1 MAPSPTPLPNG
12 VPQWTGALL
21 VGVSVLIIGGATMAS
36 ATNLYALNVQMAEQ
50 KKILEMLC
58 DFMEEKKTLDKIQDE
73 RLRQLE
79 LQVQALG
86 R

>member
-1 MAPSPTPLPNG
+1 MSPCPSPVPNG

-50 KKILEMLC
+50 RKILEMLC
-58 DFMEEKKTLDKIQDE
+58 DFMEEKKAIDKHQDE

>member
-1 MAPSPTPLPNG
+1 MSPCPTPLPNG
-12 VPQWTGALL
+12 VPQWAGALL

>member
-1 MAPSPTPLPNG
+1 
-12 VPQWTGALL
+12 
-21 VGVSVLIIGGATMAS
+21 
-36 ATNLYALNVQMAEQ
+36 MAEQ

-58 DFMEEKKTLDKIQDE
+58 DFLEEKKTLDRIQDE

-79 LQVQALG
+79 LKVQALG

>member
-1 MAPSPTPLPNG
+1 MSPCPTPLPNG

-21 VGVSVLIIGGATMAS
+21 VGVSVLIIGGGTMAS
-36 ATNLYALNVQMAEQ
+36 ATNLSALNVKIAEQ
-50 KKILEMLC
+50 KAILQMLC
-58 DFMEEKKTLDKIQDE
+58 DFMEEKKAVDKIQDE

-79 LQVQALG
+79 LRVQALG

>member
-1 MAPSPTPLPNG
+1 MSPCPTPLPNG

-36 ATNLYALNVQMAEQ
+36 ASNLYALNVQMAEQ
-50 KKILEMLC
+50 KKILERLC
-58 DFMEEKKTLDKIQDE
+58 DFMEETKAIDKHQDE

-79 LQVQALG
+79 LRVQALG

>member
-1 MAPSPTPLPNG
+1 MSPCPTPLPNG

-21 VGVSVLIIGGATMAS
+21 VGVSVLIIGGGTMAS
-36 ATNLYALNVQMAEQ
+36 ATNLSALNVKIAEQ
-50 KKILEMLC
+50 KAILQMLC
-58 DFMEEKKTLDKIQDE
+58 DFMEEKKTRDNIQDE

-79 LQVQALG
+79 LRVQALG

>member
-1 MAPSPTPLPNG
+1 M
-12 VPQWTGALL
+12 
-21 VGVSVLIIGGATMAS
+21 LIIGGATMAS

-58 DFMEEKKTLDKIQDE
+58 DFMEEKKAIDKIQDE

-79 LQVQALG
+79 LQVQAL
-86 R
+86 RR

>member
-1 MAPSPTPLPNG
+1 
-12 VPQWTGALL
+12 
-21 VGVSVLIIGGATMAS
+21 MAS

>member
-12 VPQWTGALL
+12 VPQWAGALL

>member
-1 MAPSPTPLPNG
+1 
-12 VPQWTGALL
+12 
-21 VGVSVLIIGGATMAS
+21 
-36 ATNLYALNVQMAEQ
+36 
-50 KKILEMLC
+50 MLC